1 MKVSPPQ
8 LPVKLEPIEIEQFLD
23 GDAEDMIL
31 QHAEAV
37 NRSVTSLD
45 ISSTKIEHSQLVAG
59 QFERCN
65 ARDFVVI
72 KTDLSA
78 VNFSNSTFN
87 RVEFT
92 DCRMS
97 GLDFSRTSLHDVIFK
112 GCKLDMAN
120 LRFADLRRVRFID
133 CTLSETDFLN
143 ARLVDVTFEASTL
156 EKTIF
161 ERASCKKV
169 DFRTSELNEI
179 IGWKYLK
186 DTTIDPVQLAR
197 IAPHLAHELGIT
209 VAS

>member
-1 MKVSPPQ
+1 MKVSLPQ

-23 GDAEDMIL
+23 GDVENSIL
-31 QHAEAV
+31 QNVDAINCSA
-37 NRSVTSLD
+37 TSLD
-45 ISSTKIEHSQLVAG
+45 ISSTKIEHSQFITA

-65 ARDFVVI
+65 ARDFMVA

-78 VNFSNSTFN
+78 ANLSNGTLN

-97 GLDFSRTSLHDVIFK
+97 GLDFSRTSLHDVIFR

-120 LRFADLRRVRFID
+120 LRFSDLRRVRFID
-133 CTLSETDFLN
+133 CTLQETDFLN
-143 ARLVDVTFEASTL
+143 ARLVDVAFEASTL

-161 ERASCKKV
+161 ERVSCKKV
-169 DFRTSELNEI
+169 DFRTSELIEI

-186 DTTIDPVQLAR
+186 DTTIDAVQLAR
-197 IAPHLAHELGIT
+197 IAPYLAHELGIT
-209 VAS
+209 VS